1 MVWRCPILP
10 HGERLALLPV
20 IALMFVLGV
29 YPQLVVGV
37 VNSTAMQMVQQ
48 LRF

>member
-1 MVWRCPILP
+1 MPDLTE
-10 HGERLALLPV
+10 GERLALLPV

-37 VNSTAMQMVQQ
+37 VNSTAMHLVQQ